1 MEVQF
6 DPEKRRFDQAALRFV
21 AWADPIRPEEIENE

>member
-21 AWADPIRPEEIENE
+21 AWVDPIPPDENENE